1 MRSGPSEPHS
11 LAPTRETPPVTSQFE
26 ILSNKA
32 MKSAAK
38 TIQENFAKLPEEFR
52 PAGGKDRLGP
62 AIDAKNIELQSKWT
76 ECQQLNPADKG
87 NEWGTNHWDI
97 KVGETVHLR
106 AQVSALV
113 KTANSIKAAQNVLV
127 SLGELKAGD
136 RDAWVRK
143 HIQDRIREDLDSFMV
158 GNMAL
163 AFPLLAALVKPEYL
177 PQDIPN
183 EKILKHAGSFKPLD
197 DSTLNGI
204 LNITIQEGLLPA
216 STTLAQVKSA
226 IS

>member
-1 MRSGPSEPHS
+1 MRSGPSEPNS

-32 MKSAAK
+32 MKKAAQ
-38 TIQENFAKLPEEFR
+38 TIQEAFGKLPEEFR
-52 PAGGKDRLGP
+52 PADGKDRLGP

-76 ECQQLNPADKG
+76 ECKQLNPGDQG

-97 KVGETVHLR
+97 KIGETVRIR

-113 KTANSIKAAQNVLV
+113 KTANLIKAAQNVLV
-127 SLGELKAGD
+127 SLSELKEGD
-136 RDAWVRK
+136 QDAWVRK
-143 HIQDRIREDLDSFMV
+143 HIQDSLREDLNSHIV

-183 EKILKHAGSFKPLD
+183 EKILEHAGSFKNLD
-197 DSTLNGI
+197 DATLGGI
-204 LNITIQEGLLPA
+204 LNITIKEGLLPA